1 MVARRFV
8 LALAFLVAPLGA
20 QDALNWQYETGG

>member
-1 MVARRFV
+1 MVTRCLVF
-8 LALAFLVAPLGA
+8 ALAFLVAPLGA